1 MGALEATQPESQD
14 CLIEQA
20 RTDKTA
26 FAALFRRHY
35 DEIYRYCAR
44 RLPGAAVAE
53 DVTSQVFLKMV
64 KHFNSFMGDENA
76 FRCWLYRIACNE
88 INSHYRSSGRQ
99 AKAFEQLKIDC
110 DTEQPNT
117 IDDCDNADENEA
129 QKAFLQEAVSELS
142 PEHQDILTLRF
153 YEGLNSTEIGEVLD
167 MKPAT
172 VRSHLARALAKI
184 KGIYKTRQQQAPGK
198 LCWYE

>member
-1 MGALEATQPESQD
+1 MGALEATQPSSQP

-20 RTDKTA
+20 RSDKTA
-26 FAALFRRHY
+26 FAALFRRHH

-44 RLPGAAVAE
+44 RLPNQATAE

-64 KHFNSFMGDENA
+64 KKFNSFMGNEKA

-88 INSHYRSSGRQ
+88 INSYFRQAGRQ
-99 AKAFEQLKIDC
+99 TRVFEKIQQDC
-110 DTEQPNT
+110 PTEMPDTT
-117 IDDCDNADENEA
+117 DDCDQADENE
-129 QKAFLQEAVSELS
+129 QQMTFLKNAIDTLK
-142 PEHQDILTLRF
+142 PTHQDIISLRF
-153 YEGLNSTEIGEVLD
+153 YEGLNSEQIGNILE

-172 VRSHLARALAKI
+172 VRSQLARALK
-184 KGIYKTRQQQAPGK
+184 KLQDLYKNRQQQTSEE